1 MFCYAAGWSVFGG
14 VVGSRAGEGV
24 CIRAKVSRWE
34 ETKAEIEK
42 GWPGTSTMS
51 CATYTK
57 SKKTRRKYMRWKRR
71 RASWMPVGFWKV
83 GPVGRE
89 DLDKVKFDSK
99 NEREKLDGKNIEYKL
114 IEIGWIGSR
123 WVERMW
129 TKVLFW
135 RRSLISLTR
144 IGLTEV
150 EEVRL
155 IEVSLPTGK
164 FDRGI

>member
-1 MFCYAAGWSVFGG
+1 MRRGGRSSGAWLARERGRASVLGLKCPVEKRRRQRLKKDG
-14 VVGSRAGEGV
+14 RAQV
-24 CIRAKVSRWE
+24 LWVAPHIPNQKRH
-34 ETKAEIEK
+34 AEN
-42 GWPGTSTMS
+42 
-51 CATYTK
+51 
-57 SKKTRRKYMRWKRR
+57 MRWKRR